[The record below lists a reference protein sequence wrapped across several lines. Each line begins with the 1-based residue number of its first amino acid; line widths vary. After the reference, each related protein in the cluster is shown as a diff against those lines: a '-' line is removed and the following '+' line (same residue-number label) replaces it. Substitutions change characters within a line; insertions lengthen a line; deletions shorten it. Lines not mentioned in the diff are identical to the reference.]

1 MFESEKNE
9 SSKNPIFYPP
19 CGPVKGERQKNII
32 SFKGIPYAYPPVLE
46 RRFRA
51 PEALP
56 PWTEVK
62 NCLEHGPNAMQMG
75 GITIDT
81 LASYRMDGKSEDC
94 LYLNIWIPSSKGDEK
109 LPVYVFI
116 HGGAY
121 ATGSGSEIMYDGH
134 RMAEQGI
141 IVVTINYR
149 LGALG
154 FLATH
159 ALMEEAGTTGNYGLL
174 DQIQALHWVKE
185 NIAAFGGDPNRVTV
199 GGQSAGAYSVTAL
212 LLSPLAKGLFSQA
225 IAQSGSILSLSSFD
239 RLNHGSFKKTMD
251 SGSRF
256 CQSLGLQ
263 DSLEDLAEL
272 RKIPSDLLAACSMVK
287 ADQSTVP
294 HAFSFWPV
302 YDGIVLPK
310 DPLQALKSHQM
321 SKVKLL
327 MGYNTDESSLFIK
340 AHTNPGIYK
349 MLCYQIFGRDKGKE
363 ILDYFYLDDEHSAFD
378 RAKEVY
384 TYSAFLIGMF
394 MFAKQ
399 YALMGEDVYFYNF
412 NFDLTLLKVLS
423 LNTAHGMELP
433 FVFGNGINQRR
444 ASRIS
449 NLSWII
455 QHSWVNF
462 IKRGNPNFKEDYK
475 GKVEWPRFKPSNP
488 EIIIF
493 DKKLHSQPL
502 PNLFDLQFLEELLF

>member
-1 MFESEKNE
+1 MFKSKKKE
-9 SSKNPIFYPP
+9 SSTILHPP
-19 CGPVKGERQKNII
+19 CGPIKGERQKNISI
-32 SFKGIPYAYPPVLE
+32 FKGIPYAYPPVLD

-51 PEALP
+51 PEPLP
-56 PWTEVK
+56 PWNEVR
-62 NCLEHGPNAMQMG
+62 NCLKAGPNAMQMG

-94 LYLNIWIPSSKGDEK
+94 LYLNIWTPSSERNKK

-121 ATGSGSEIMYDGH
+121 ATGSGSDIMYDGY

-159 ALMEEAGTTGNYGLL
+159 ALRDESGTAGNYGLL
-174 DQIQALHWVKE
+174 DQIQALHWVNE
-185 NIAAFGGDPNRVTV
+185 NIASFGGDPTRITV

-239 RLNHGSFKKTMD
+239 RLNHGSFD
-251 SGSRF
+251 QSLNSGSRF
-256 CQSLGLQ
+256 CQSLGLK

-272 RKIPSDLLAACSMVK
+272 RKIPSDLLAAYSMVK
-287 ADQSTVP
+287 ADQSDVAN
-294 HAFSFWPV
+294 AFNFWPI
-302 YDGIVLPK
+302 YDGSVLPT
-310 DPLQALKSHQM
+310 DPLQRLKNGQV

-340 AHTNPGIYK
+340 SHTNPGIYK
-349 MLCYQIFGRDKGKE
+349 MLCYQIFGAEKGKAV
-363 ILDYFYLDDEHSAFD
+363 LDYFNLDDDHTAFD

-384 TYSAFLIGMF
+384 TYSAFLLGMF
-394 MFAKQ
+394 IFAKE
-399 YALMGEDVYFYNF
+399 YALMGEDIYFYNF

-433 FVFGNGINQRR
+433 FVFGNGINYHR

-449 NLSWII
+449 NLSWVI

-462 IKRGNPNFKEDYK
+462 IKTGNPNFKQDYR
-475 GKVEWPRFKPSNP
+475 GKVEWPRFEATNP
-488 EIIIF
+488 EIMIF
-493 DKKLHSQPL
+493 DKKLGTHLL
-502 PNLFDLQFLEELLF
+502 PNLLDLQFLENLLF

>member
-1 MFESEKNE
+1 MFKSDKKE
-9 SSKNPIFYPP
+9 SSIIFYPP
-19 CGPVKGERQKNII
+19 CGPVRGQRLKDINT
-32 SFKGIPYAYPPVLE
+32 FKGIPYAYPPVLE

-51 PEALP
+51 PEPLP

-62 NCLEHGPNAMQMG
+62 NCLKAGPNAMQMG
-75 GITIDT
+75 GITIDS

-94 LYLNIWIPSSKGDEK
+94 LYLNIWTPGSTGNEK
-109 LPVYVFI
+109 LAVYVFI

-159 ALMEEAGTTGNYGLL
+159 ALADESGTAGNYGLL
-174 DQIQALHWVKE
+174 DQIEALHWVKK
-185 NIAAFGGDPNRVTV
+185 NIAAFGGDPTRITV

-239 RLNHGSFKKTMD
+239 RLNHGSFEQSLD

-256 CQSLGLQ
+256 CQSLGLE
-263 DSLEDLAEL
+263 DSLDSLNEL
-272 RKIPSDLLAACSMVK
+272 RKIPSDLLAAYSIVK
-287 ADQSTVP
+287 ADQSDVAN
-294 HAFSFWPV
+294 AFSFWPI
-302 YDGIVLPK
+302 YDGSVLPTN
-310 DPLQALKSHQM
+310 PLDSLKNGHASR
-321 SKVKLL
+321 VKLL

-340 AHTNPGIYK
+340 SHTNAGIYK
-349 MLCYQIFGRDKGKE
+349 MLCYQIFGAEKGKNV
-363 ILDYFYLDDEHSAFD
+363 LDYFNLDDDHSPFD

-384 TYSAFLIGMF
+384 TYSAFLLGMF
-394 MFAKQ
+394 IFAKE

-412 NFDLTLLKVLS
+412 DFDLALLKVLS

-462 IKRGNPNFKEDYK
+462 IKTGNPNFKQDYR
-475 GKVEWPRFKPSNP
+475 GKVEWPRFKPINP
-488 EIIIF
+488 QIMVF
-493 DKKLHSQPL
+493 DKKLDSRLL
-502 PNLFDLQFLEELLF
+502 PNLFDLQFLENLLF